1 MKRYLNWVYTFSNS
15 TSSERAKMKEELLKG
30 IRNFITESNNRS
42 DDLYKLLKSG
52 DAEFV
57 GFIPEISY
65 FRESGHGQNLKA
77 LFVHPFGGPTLLFKM
92 KHAPALIIASPT
104 IRLNDS
110 FLRDAKLNLKS
121 IDDNILGITD

>member
-1 MKRYLNWVYTFSNS
+1 MKRYLSWVYTFSKS
-15 TSSERAKMKEELLKG
+15 SASERGRMKDELLAG
-30 IRNFITESNNRS
+30 IRNFVAGKTNKG

-65 FRESGHGQNLKA
+65 FRDHGRGKDLEA
-77 LFVHPFGGPTLLFKM
+77 IYVHPFGGPTLLYKM
-92 KHAPALIIASPT
+92 KHAPALIIANPT
-104 IRLNDS
+104 LRFNDS

-121 IDDNILGITD
+121 IDGNIVGITD